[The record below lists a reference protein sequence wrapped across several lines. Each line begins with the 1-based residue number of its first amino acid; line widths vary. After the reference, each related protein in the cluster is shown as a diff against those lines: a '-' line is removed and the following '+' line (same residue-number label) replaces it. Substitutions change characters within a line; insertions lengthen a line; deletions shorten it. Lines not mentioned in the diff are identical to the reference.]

1 MKNKKYVLDN
11 LDQND
16 LKLILESLLYSTSV
30 DVCSDWNKEEILN
43 ILTIALKIRTSYP
56 EIITENVI
64 LHEYPENVYHDE
76 HSSTIPKYFPDIIN
90 K

>member
-11 LDQND
+11 LEQND

-30 DVCSDWNKEEILN
+30 DVCSDWDKEEILN
-43 ILTIALKIRTSYP
+43 ILTLALKIRTRYP
-56 EIITENVI
+56 DVVTDNVI
-64 LHEYPENVYHDE
+64 LHGHLENVYNDE
-76 HSSTIPKYFPDIIN
+76 HSATLPKYFPDIIN